1 MTFGSIRRAFISFPV
16 VHRSFTPRQSS
27 VHQPSLASPRTRLSW
42 KEASM
47 TRFRKH
53 AGALG
58 GLLALSLVAAA
69 CGGDEGGTSDGG
81 ANSTEAVSGSL
92 NISGSSTVEPITS
105 LNAEKFQAENPDV
118 QIAVDGPG
126 TSDGFELF
134 CNGETDIQDASRA
147 IDEEEVAAC
156 EKGGVEYIELQVA
169 NDALTVVV
177 NPANPIECM
186 NLGDI
191 YALFGPESQGF
202 ENWSDAND
210 LAAEVGGNGDFPDQP
225 LTIVAPGEE
234 SGTYGSFI
242 ELTVEDIAA
251 ERGEPDDQLRPD
263 YQISADDNVIIEN
276 AAGTESGLGFVG
288 FSFAQNAG
296 ESVKEMPIDG
306 GEGCVEPSAE
316 NVINETYPISR
327 PLFIYVNTE
336 KLASNPAV
344 RPFVDFY
351 LTDEGLVTSVEE
363 VQYVVMSQEQ
373 IDSTRSTWDT
383 EGAA

>member
-1 MTFGSIRRAFISFPV
+1 MRK
-16 VHRSFTPRQSS
+16 
-27 VHQPSLASPRTRLSW
+27 L
-42 KEASM
+42 
-47 TRFRKH
+47 RKH
-53 AGALG
+53 VGPLA

-69 CGGDEGGTSDGG
+69 CGGDDDGGTTDGG
-81 ANSTEAVSGSL
+81 ETVSGSL

-105 LNAEKFQAENPDV
+105 LVAEKFQAENPDV
-118 QIAVDGPG
+118 QVAVDGPG

-156 EKGGVEYIELQVA
+156 EEGGVEYVELQVA

-177 NPANPIECM
+177 NPANPVECM

-191 YALFGPESQGF
+191 YALFGPESSGF

-210 LAAEVGGNGDFPDQP
+210 LAAEVGGNGDFPDAP

-251 ERGEPDDQLRPD
+251 ERGEPDDQLGTH

-327 PLFIYVNTE
+327 PLFIYVNAE
-336 KLASNPAV
+336 KLESNPAV

-363 VQYVVMSQEQ
+363 VQYVVMSEEQ
-373 IDSTRSTWDT
+373 IAGTRSTW
-383 EGAA
+383 EGEAV